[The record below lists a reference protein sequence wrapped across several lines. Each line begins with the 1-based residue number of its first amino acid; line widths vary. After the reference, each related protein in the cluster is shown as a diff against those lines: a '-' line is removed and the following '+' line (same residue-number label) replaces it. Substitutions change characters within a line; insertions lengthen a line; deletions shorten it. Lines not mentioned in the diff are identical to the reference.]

1 VAVKRLAGKTMKLGA
16 IIAGLFFLFNP
27 NVNLIDILP
36 DAIGFGLILYGIT
49 PFSHIQTRAADAA
62 KAFRMLTITELV
74 KLGSLYFYS
83 FFTGEDQLMIL
94 LIAMVFA
101 AFEIF
106 FAWQAFSNLFGGLED
121 FGSASEQPKMFEK
134 IKMIRIF
141 TLVFMIA
148 KPVFA
153 FLPDL
158 TLLDDARYGQVTG
171 TGIASW
177 QDYRGIFTIFA
188 FALILVVGIV
198 WLSMTV
204 SFFRVVKKEKAL
216 IESINTRAAAYYS
229 QTESLIYRHSIL
241 ALSFLLYA
249 FFFCLELKIEGYSLL
264 PPMISAALFLIF
276 FVLMRRF
283 FQKESLVGVILSAL
297 YLVTSGVSFF
307 MLYAFADKYY
317 LEDAGFGFSETI
329 IEDISGVF
337 EIFDEYFAIN
347 LIVALSQIIFF
358 AMLIVIF
365 RIMKKLIAEQAGVPK
380 SMVDDKD
387 KTDAMRYHEEK
398 ADRDAKAA
406 LKKPLIAMMV
416 LATLTSLSCAVFP
429 LLQVYFPSFFT
440 IDLVIRIVF
449 VAVAASAVAK
459 LRQGVKV
466 RGGLDFD

>member
-1 VAVKRLAGKTMKLGA
+1 MKLAA

-27 NVNLIDILP
+27 NVNLIDVLP
-36 DAIGFGLILYGIT
+36 DAIGVGLILYGIT
-49 PFSHIQTRAADAA
+49 PFSHIQMRAADAA
-62 KAFRMLTITELV
+62 KALRMLTITELV
-74 KLGSLYFYS
+74 KLASLYFYS

-106 FAWQAFSNLFGGLED
+106 FAWQAFSNLFGSLED
-121 FGSASEQPKMFEK
+121 FGSVSEQPKMFEK
-134 IKMIRIF
+134 IKMIRVF
-141 TLVFMIA
+141 TLIFMIA

-177 QDYRGIFTIFA
+177 QDYRGIFTIFS
-188 FALILVVGIV
+188 FVLILVVGIV
-198 WLSMTV
+198 WLCLTV
-204 SFFRVVKKEKAL
+204 SFFRLVKKEKAL
-216 IESINTRAAAYYS
+216 IEDINTRAANYYS

-264 PPMISAALFLIF
+264 PPMISAVLFLIF

-283 FQKESLVGVILSAL
+283 FQKEALTGAILSML
-297 YLVTSGVSFF
+297 YFITSGISYV
-307 MLYAFADKYY
+307 MLYMFADKYY
-317 LEDAGFGFSETI
+317 LEDAGFGFSETLI
-329 IEDISGVF
+329 VDISRVF
-337 EIFDEYFAIN
+337 EIFDEYFTIN
-347 LIVALSQIIFF
+347 LIVALSQIVFL
-358 AMLIVIF
+358 AMMIVLF
-365 RIMKKLIAEQAGVPK
+365 RIMKKLIAEQAGLPK
-380 SMVDDKD
+380 SMADDKD
-387 KTDAMRYHEEK
+387 KTDAMRSHEEK

-406 LKKPLIAMMV
+406 LKKPVIAMMV
-416 LATLTSLSCAVFP
+416 FAVLTSLSCAVFP
-429 LLQVYFPSFFT
+429 LLQIYFPSFFT
-440 IDLVIRIVF
+440 IDLVIRIAF
-449 VAVAASAVAK
+449 VSVGTAAVAK